1 MDNNKIEVYGNI
13 VVVCPNCH
21 NSFPISA
28 TELLKGQEIACPC
41 CSYVDHNGDKIIYQQ
56 KESNG
61 IWTDKR
67 TTYIATDVDHSQ
79 DKYFSYKF
87 TITTDNINDRTKY

>member
-13 VVVCPNCH
+13 MVVCPNCH

-28 TELLKGQEIACPC
+28 AELLSGKEITCPC

-67 TTYIATDVDHSQ
+67 TTYIATSVDHSQ

-87 TITTDNINDRTKY
+87 TITADNIYDRTRY